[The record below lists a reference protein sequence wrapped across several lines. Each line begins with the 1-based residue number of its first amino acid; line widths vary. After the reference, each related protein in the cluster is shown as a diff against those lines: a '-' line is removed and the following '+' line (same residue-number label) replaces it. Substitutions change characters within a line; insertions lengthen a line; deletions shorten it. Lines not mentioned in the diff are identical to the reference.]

1 MSYEEILYDVEGHVA
16 TITLNCPERMNSFS
30 DTLLTEWADAITKS
44 AQDENVRAVIITGTG
59 RAFCAG
65 ANLKARAEED
75 KVLRTDSSP
84 VERRNGLRFTV
95 HQVARAL
102 HLLDK
107 PYIAAVNGAAVGAG
121 MDMCSM
127 ADIRIASDKAR
138 FSMSYVNVGLIP
150 GDGGAWL
157 LPRLVGLQKA
167 AGTSLVG
174 RAVRCGEK
182 ALEIG
187 YLSKV
192 VPHDDLMDET
202 RAYAEKLAAGPPI
215 AMQLTKRLVYRGL
228 TSSFLE
234 AMDAAQAA
242 MTLAQTTED
251 AKEGPRAFVEKR
263 PAPIPGPLAP

>member
-1 MSYEEILYDVEGHVA
+1 MSYEEILYDVSDHVA

-44 AQDENVRAVIITGTG
+44 AHDDAVRAVIITGTG

-75 KVLRTDSSP
+75 KVLRTDAT
-84 VERRNGLRFTV
+84 VAERRNGLRFTV

-107 PYIAAVNGAAVGAG
+107 PYIGAINGAAVGAG
-121 MDMCSM
+121 MDMASM
-127 ADIRIASDKAR
+127 TDIRIASDQAR

-167 AGTSLVG
+167 LELLWSGELFGA
-174 RAVRCGEK
+174 EK

-187 YLSKV
+187 YLLKV
-192 VPHDDLMDET
+192 VPHDSLMDEA

-242 MTLAQTTED
+242 MTLAQSTED

-263 PAPIPGPLAP
+263 PPQFQGR

>member
-1 MSYEEILYDVEGHVA
+1 MSYEEILYDVTDQIA

-30 DTLLTEWADAITKS
+30 DTLLKEWADAIVQS
-44 AQDENVRAVIITGTG
+44 AQDEKVRVVIITGKG

-65 ANLKARAEED
+65 ANLKARAEQD
-75 KVLRTDSSP
+75 NVLQVDAT
-84 VERRNGLRFTV
+84 VAERRNTLRYTV
-95 HQVARAL
+95 HEVARAL
-102 HLLDK
+102 QLLDK

-121 MDMCSM
+121 MDMASM
-127 ADIRIASDKAR
+127 ADIRIGSDQAR

-167 AGTSLVG
+167 LELLWS
-174 RAVRCGEK
+174 GELFGSAK
-182 ALEIG
+182 ALELG
-187 YLSKV
+187 YLARV
-192 VPHDDLMDET
+192 VPHDRLMEET
-202 RAYAEKLAAGPPI
+202 REYAKKLASGPPV

-228 TSSFLE
+228 NSSFLE

-242 MTLAQTTED
+242 MTIAQSTED

-263 PAPIPGPLAP
+263 PPQFEGR

>member
-1 MSYEEILYDVEGHVA
+1 MSYQEILYDVDGHVA

-30 DTLLTEWADAITKS
+30 DTLLTEWADAITRS
-44 AQDENVRAVIITGTG
+44 AQDDGVRAVIITGTG

-84 VERRNGLRFTV
+84 AERRNGLRFTV

-167 AGTSLVG
+167 LELLWSGELFGA
-174 RAVRCGEK
+174 EK
-182 ALEIG
+182 AWR
-187 YLSKV
+187 S
-192 VPHDDLMDET
+192 
-202 RAYAEKLAAGPPI
+202 A
-215 AMQLTKRLVYRGL
+215 
-228 TSSFLE
+228 TSRRWSP
-234 AMDAAQAA
+234 
-242 MTLAQTTED
+242 TT
-251 AKEGPRAFVEKR
+251 ASWTR
-263 PAPIPGPLAP
+263 PAPTPRNSPRGRPSPCSSRSAWSTAALPPPSLRPWTRPKPP

>member
-1 MSYEEILYDVEGHVA
+1 MSYEEILYDVSDHIA

-30 DTLLTEWADAITKS
+30 DTLLTEWADAIVKS
-44 AQDENVRAVIITGTG
+44 AQDEAVRVVIITGSG

-65 ANLKARAEED
+65 ANLKARAEQD
-75 KVLRTDSSP
+75 KVLQVNAT
-84 VERRNGLRFTV
+84 VAERRNGLRYTV

-121 MDMCSM
+121 MDMVSM
-127 ADIRIASDKAR
+127 ADIRIGSDQAR

-150 GDGGAWL
+150 GDGGAWM

-167 AGTSLVG
+167 LELLWS
-174 RAVRCGEK
+174 GELFGADK
-182 ALEIG
+182 ALEMG
-187 YLSKV
+187 YLWKV
-192 VPHDDLMDET
+192 VPHDKLMDDT
-202 RAYAEKLAAGPPI
+202 RDYATKLAAGPPI

-228 TSSFLE
+228 NSSFLE

-242 MTLAQTTED
+242 MTLAQSTED
-251 AKEGPRAFVEKR
+251 SKEGPRAFVEKR
-263 PAPIPGPLAP
+263 PPQFHGR